1 MSDFFRPEVARH
13 RQRDAIGSIRLVRP
27 LTLSLL
33 TAAVGVMAV
42 AVAALLFLASYT
54 REVHLHG
61 VLQTAG
67 EGGSRATLFA
77 TAANARALHAGLA
90 VRFRFPAL
98 SSGTAAAEAGTLV
111 SVSKSPVRVDDLRDL
126 PAAWAARSTEG
137 PLYRVEARSDAP
149 VPSGDATASAP
160 IEVDAAVPV
169 GRRRLIEWLFDPRA
183 RAGAPG

>member
-13 RQRDAIGSIRLVRP
+13 RQREAIGSIRLVRP

-33 TAAVGVMAV
+33 TASVVAMAIAV
-42 AVAALLFLASYT
+42 ATWLYLASYT

-61 VLQTAG
+61 VIRTAG
-67 EGGSRATLFA
+67 EGGLRATLFA
-77 TAANARALHAGLA
+77 TAANARALRAGLA

-98 SSGTAAAEAGTLV
+98 SSGALAAEAGTLV
-111 SVSKSPVRVDDLRDL
+111 SISRLPVRVDDLREL
-126 PAAWAARSTEG
+126 PAAWAAQGTAG
-137 PLYRVEARSDAP
+137 PLYRVDARSDAP
-149 VPSGDATASAP
+149 VPPGDATASAP
-160 IEVDAAVPV
+160 VEVDAAVSV